1 MDSNQNGDMAASGE
15 KEKAKDASGV
25 SKDADEAPK
34 VEDAAEK
41 AKDEILDNILH
52 RTLCMVAKKAMVA
65 NPRTSRTATDAACA
79 VQNGIE
85 SRIVQQSI
93 DRWRMVVTEIGLLD
107 IR

>member
-15 KEKAKDASGV
+15 KEKAKDAFAV
-25 SKDADEAPK
+25 SKDAEEAPK
-34 VEDAAEK
+34 VEDAVEK
-41 AKDEILDNILH
+41 AKDEIQVNIFH

-65 NPRTSRTATDAACA
+65 NPRTGRTATDAACA

-85 SRIVQQSI
+85 TKIVQQSS
-93 DRWRMVVTEIGLLD
+93 DRWRMAMTEIRILD